1 MNRFLLR
8 AAVAA
13 AGLWLAAE
21 WLDGLRFDDP
31 VSLLMAALLLGVVN
45 AVVRPLALLL
55 TLPLTVVTFGLFL
68 LVVNGLM
75 LALVA
80 LLLPGFH
87 IAGFGDALL
96 GALVVSTIGVL
107 ATAVIGPPLA
117 PPPPR

>member
-87 IAGFGDALL
+87 IEGFGDALL

-117 PPPPR
+117 PRRPG